1 MDNTFLFVSIIGLS
15 LSILIL
21 FFNKGYKSANLYLA
35 GFFFFISLYLL
46 NNYIFTF
53 SKSTFLVAVFITTI
67 PTFFFLIGPLSYF
80 YIRSIIRDN
89 SKLSQTD
96 YVHFALFFIAFLG
109 TMPILFSFWVYKQ
122 EVAKILISN
131 NWSIKKLSINIFLPP
146 TINQGIRP
154 LHWLFYLFC
163 NWQLFQKKYAKPID
177 TEIINHQ
184 YKLIKR
190 WLLIFCTIFTLL
202 TILLFFIIVSNLM
215 YKDKATFLY
224 QTYHILVTIGVVYIA
239 LNVSLL
245 LFPHILYG
253 LPVEVFIPS
262 VFGRKEN
269 SIAIETSS
277 FSDSTK
283 TEESEIANELKLKF
297 TQLFSPE
304 YLLNMKELLEQWEL
318 EEKYINPDFN
328 LNSLSVEAKIPL
340 HHLSYYFNSFIN
352 VKFTDWRNKLRI
364 NYACKE
370 METGKSNDITIE
382 ALAANCGFSSQSTFI
397 RSFKT
402 YTELTPSE
410 YIKQLENS

>member
-1 MDNTFLFVSIIGLS
+1 
-15 LSILIL
+15 
-21 FFNKGYKSANLYLA
+21 
-35 GFFFFISLYLL
+35 
-46 NNYIFTF
+46 
-53 SKSTFLVAVFITTI
+53 
-67 PTFFFLIGPLSYF
+67 
-80 YIRSIIRDN
+80 
-89 SKLSQTD
+89 
-96 YVHFALFFIAFLG
+96 
-109 TMPILFSFWVYKQ
+109 
-122 EVAKILISN
+122 
-131 NWSIKKLSINIFLPP
+131 
-146 TINQGIRP
+146 
-154 LHWLFYLFC
+154 
-163 NWQLFQKKYAKPID
+163 
-177 TEIINHQ
+177 
-184 YKLIKR
+184 
-190 WLLIFCTIFTLL
+190 
-202 TILLFFIIVSNLM
+202 M